1 MKRLCL
7 GEGVAIPR
15 VCGLEILDVSL
26 LNVKQYTF
34 PKDIM
39 HAPCIIS
46 DVLF

>member
-15 VCGLEILDVSL
+15 VYAIEILDVSI

-39 HAPCIIS
+39 HVPCIIS